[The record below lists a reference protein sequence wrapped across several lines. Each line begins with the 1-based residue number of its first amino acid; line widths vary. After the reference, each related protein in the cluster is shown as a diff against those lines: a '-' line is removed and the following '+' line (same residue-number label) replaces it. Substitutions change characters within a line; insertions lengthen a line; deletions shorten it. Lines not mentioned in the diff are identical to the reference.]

1 MMSNMYAIEV
11 EDVKKV
17 YRVGDEYVYAVNGI
31 SLKVKKGEFLC
42 IMGAS
47 GSGKTTLLSLMGCL
61 DKPTSGR
68 VLIEGIDVSKLG
80 ERELTEIRRDKLGFI
95 FQQYY
100 LIPTL
105 TAFENVELPML
116 LKGVPKKKREKRA
129 MELLRI
135 MGIEK
140 AANRKP
146 SELSGGMQQRV
157 AIARA
162 LANNPSILLCDEPTG
177 NLDTKSG
184 KVVMDLIKEQNERG
198 VTVVLVTHDPDIS
211 NYADRVVKIRDGK
224 IVEVS

>member
-1 MMSNMYAIEV
+1 MYAIELK
-11 EDVKKV
+11 DVKKV
-17 YRVGDEYVYAVNGI
+17 YRVGNEDIYAVNGI
-31 SLKVKKGEFLC
+31 SLKVKEGEFLC
-42 IMGAS
+42 VMGAS

-61 DKPTSGR
+61 DKPTSGK
-68 VLIEGIDVSKLG
+68 VIVEGVDTSELG
-80 ERELTEIRRDKLGFI
+80 DKELTEIRRDKIGFV
-95 FQQYY
+95 FQQYH

-116 LKGVPKKKREKRA
+116 LKGIAKKERERRA
-129 MELLRI
+129 MELLKI
-135 MGIEK
+135 MGIDK

-162 LANNPSILLCDEPTG
+162 LANDPKILLCDEPTG

-184 KVVMDLIKEQNERG
+184 EVVMNLIKQQNEKG

-211 NYADRVVKIRDGK
+211 KYADRVVRIRDGK
-224 IVEVS
+224 LIEQENG